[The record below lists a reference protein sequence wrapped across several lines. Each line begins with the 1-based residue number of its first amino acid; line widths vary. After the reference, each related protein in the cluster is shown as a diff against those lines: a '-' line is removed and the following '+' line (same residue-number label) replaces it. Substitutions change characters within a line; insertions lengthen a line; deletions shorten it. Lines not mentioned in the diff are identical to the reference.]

1 MRDECFGGV
10 ATTSTLSFYHI
21 LKALVGT
28 LSIFSKF
35 FSTYNYKDDRRTETQ
50 HGESDKHIAEG
61 VHCLSFISTSGVW
74 TSTCN
79 SPSASYKWRKD

>member
-28 LSIFSKF
+28 LSIFSKLF
-35 FSTYNYKDDRRTETQ
+35 FAYNYKDDRRTETQ
-50 HGESDKHIAEG
+50 HGESDKHVAECG
-61 VHCLSFISTSGVW
+61 FSHV
-74 TSTCN
+74 
-79 SPSASYKWRKD
+79 SPFHSPCPIHKFVL